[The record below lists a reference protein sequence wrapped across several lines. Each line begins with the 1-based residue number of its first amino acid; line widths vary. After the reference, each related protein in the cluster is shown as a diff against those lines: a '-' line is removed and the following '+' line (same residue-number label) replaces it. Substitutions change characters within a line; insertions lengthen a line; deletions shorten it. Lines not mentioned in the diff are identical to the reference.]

1 MRALSRGPRRQ
12 TRVVSA
18 SLGRRD
24 MRDDDFLASARR
36 TGDAD
41 GTESSTSSRGDAALE
56 ATTRVTGEGFHRVV
70 DVRVSGVE
78 RVDDA
83 IAVAVVWIGEG
94 LRDETTTTKTR
105 NTKTKEEKSVEW
117 ARVASGDVDVER
129 MAKYASTRATC
140 ARMLTREE
148 TPVPRRGRA
157 LAAAHASTRDATPG
171 GGARGEMVDDVRAMV
186 MRRDGSW
193 TSARSR
199 AIGEA
204 WMVPVG
210 DANCKRS
217 APARRR
223 RRRRRRARSAVVYA
237 ARARRDGRGGREE
250 RQKRETA
257 RE

>member
-1 MRALSRGPRRQ
+1 
-12 TRVVSA
+12 
-18 SLGRRD
+18 
-24 MRDDDFLASARR
+24 MRDDDVLASARR
-36 TGDAD
+36 FLDDAD

-83 IAVAVVWIGEG
+83 IAVAVDVR
-94 LRDETTTTKTR
+94 LSRRLYFDADETTTTKTR
-105 NTKTKEEKSVEW
+105 NAKTKEGKSVEW
-117 ARVASGDVDVER
+117 TCVASGDVDVER
-129 MAKYASTRATC
+129 MAKYASESRATC

-148 TPVPRRGRA
+148 TLGGVDARA
-157 LAAAHASTRDATPG
+157 RVAAHARYGDATPG

-210 DANCKRS
+210 DANDAAVVGAATAATAAGALAVMCAAARAARRARGERGSDRS
-217 APARRR
+217 ARRR
-223 RRRRRRARSAVVYA
+223 ASR
-237 ARARRDGRGGREE
+237 
-250 RQKRETA
+250 
-257 RE
+257 

>member
-1 MRALSRGPRRQ
+1 
-12 TRVVSA
+12 
-18 SLGRRD
+18 
-24 MRDDDFLASARR
+24 MRDDDVLASARR
-36 TGDAD
+36 FLDDAD

-83 IAVAVVWIGEG
+83 IAVAVDVR
-94 LRDETTTTKTR
+94 LSRRLYFDADETTTTKTR

-117 ARVASGDVDVER
+117 TCVASGDVDVER
-129 MAKYASTRATC
+129 MAKYASESRATC

-148 TPVPRRGRA
+148 TLGRVDA
-157 LAAAHASTRDATPG
+157 RARVDAHARYGDATPG

-210 DANCKRS
+210 DANDAAVVGAATATATAAGALAVMYAAARAARRARGERGSDRS
-217 APARRR
+217 ARRR
-223 RRRRRRARSAVVYA
+223 ASR
-237 ARARRDGRGGREE
+237 
-250 RQKRETA
+250 
-257 RE
+257 

>member
-1 MRALSRGPRRQ
+1 
-12 TRVVSA
+12 
-18 SLGRRD
+18 
-24 MRDDDFLASARR
+24 MRDDDVLASARR
-36 TGDAD
+36 FLDDAD

-83 IAVAVVWIGEG
+83 IAVAVDVR
-94 LRDETTTTKTR
+94 LSRRLYFDADETTTTKTR
-105 NTKTKEEKSVEW
+105 NAKTKEGKSVEW
-117 ARVASGDVDVER
+117 TCVASGDVDVER
-129 MAKYASTRATC
+129 MAKYASESRATC

-148 TPVPRRGRA
+148 TLGGVDARA
-157 LAAAHASTRDATPG
+157 RVDAHARYGDATPG

-210 DANCKRS
+210 DANDAAVVGAATAAGALAVMCAAARAARRARGERGSDRS
-217 APARRR
+217 ARRR
-223 RRRRRRARSAVVYA
+223 ASR
-237 ARARRDGRGGREE
+237 
-250 RQKRETA
+250 
-257 RE
+257 

>member
-1 MRALSRGPRRQ
+1 
-12 TRVVSA
+12 
-18 SLGRRD
+18 
-24 MRDDDFLASARR
+24 MRDDDVLASARR
-36 TGDAD
+36 FLDDAD

-83 IAVAVVWIGEG
+83 IAVAVDVR
-94 LRDETTTTKTR
+94 LSRRLYFDADETTKTKTR

-117 ARVASGDVDVER
+117 TCVASGDVDVER
-129 MAKYASTRATC
+129 MAKYASESRATC

-148 TPVPRRGRA
+148 TLGRVDARARRRA
-157 LAAAHASTRDATPG
+157 REIRRRDAG
-171 GGARGEMVDDVRAMV
+171 RRRAGEMVDDVRAMV

-210 DANCKRS
+210 DANDAAVGRRGDGDGDGGGRARGGVRARARGETGEGGERS
-217 APARRR
+217 DRSARRR
-223 RRRRRRARSAVVYA
+223 ASR
-237 ARARRDGRGGREE
+237 
-250 RQKRETA
+250 
-257 RE
+257 

>member
-1 MRALSRGPRRQ
+1 
-12 TRVVSA
+12 
-18 SLGRRD
+18 
-24 MRDDDFLASARR
+24 MRDDDVLASARR
-36 TGDAD
+36 FLDDAD

-83 IAVAVVWIGEG
+83 IAVAVDVR
-94 LRDETTTTKTR
+94 LSRRLYFDADETTTTKTR

-117 ARVASGDVDVER
+117 TCVASGDVDVER
-129 MAKYASTRATC
+129 MAKYASESRATC

-148 TPVPRRGRA
+148 TLGRVDA
-157 LAAAHASTRDATPG
+157 RARVAAHARYGDATPG

-210 DANCKRS
+210 DANDAAVVGAATAAGALAVMCAAARAARRARGERGSDRS
-217 APARRR
+217 ARRR
-223 RRRRRRARSAVVYA
+223 ASR
-237 ARARRDGRGGREE
+237 
-250 RQKRETA
+250 
-257 RE
+257 